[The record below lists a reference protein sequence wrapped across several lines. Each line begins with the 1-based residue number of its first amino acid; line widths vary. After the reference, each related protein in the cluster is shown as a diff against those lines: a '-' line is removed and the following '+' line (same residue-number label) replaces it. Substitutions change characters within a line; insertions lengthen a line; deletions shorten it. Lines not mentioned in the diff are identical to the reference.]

1 MSHHDNTAAWAAIII
16 AAAAH
21 IIIAAAGIHAATAGH
36 AAPIISAFLAGPSII
51 ALTAAAICKAASR
64 PTPAPAANRTHHHIR

>member
-21 IIIAAAGIHAATAGH
+21 IIIAAAGIHAAVAGH
-36 AAPIISAFLAGPSII
+36 AAPIISAFLAGPSIV
-51 ALTAAAICKAASR
+51 ALTAAALCKAAAR
-64 PTPAPAANRTHHHIR
+64 PTPTPTH

>member
-1 MSHHDNTAAWAAIII
+1 MSHHNNAAAWTAIII

-21 IIIAAAGIHAATAGH
+21 IIIAAAGIHAATTGH

-51 ALTAAAICKAASR
+51 ALTAAALCKAASR
-64 PTPAPAANRTHHHIR
+64 TMPAPAANRTHNRIR

>member
-16 AAAAH
+16 AGIFH
-21 IIIAAAGIHAATAGH
+21 VLIASTAIHAATAGH

-51 ALTAAAICKAASR
+51 ALTAAALCKAASR
-64 PTPAPAANRTHHHIR
+64 PMPAPRR

>member
-36 AAPIISAFLAGPSII
+36 AAPIISAFLAGPSIV
-51 ALTAAAICKAASR
+51 ALTAAALCKAAAR
-64 PTPAPAANRTHHHIR
+64 PMPAPHN